1 MTSRSHGNEDGMTSR
16 SRKRIKMN
24 EIQELKALMKTRG
37 ITTDIVARISEVS
50 WQTVNRWLKG
60 KNEPSC
66 IYRKQLRKAIDKIK
80 GLDL

>member
-16 SRKRIKMN
+16 YLKRIKMN
-24 EIQELKALMKTRG
+24 EVQELKALMETRG

-60 KNEPSC
+60 KNEPSY